1 MPINLRTLL
10 AVGCI
15 ALAFAT
21 SLGAAEP
28 RDCVIFSTNVQDFA
42 HPEENVATLRRIHMV
57 ARRVS
62 ASDSANQ
69 FYTP

>member
-28 RDCVIFSTNVQDFA
+28 RDCVICSINVQDFA
-42 HPEENVATLRRIHMV
+42 PPEESVAT
-57 ARRVS
+57 
-62 ASDSANQ
+62 
-69 FYTP
+69 